1 MSTAIQQPVSTL
13 ALKEWAVAIKALGEG
28 KQIITVRKGGLYE
41 ETREFK
47 LENDT
52 FYLYPTYEHQK
63 PEMVKPEYQ
72 PMLEATLEGWSPE
85 KTTVEIRY
93 FAKITDDVELM
104 DEAKLRAL
112 GAYHIWTDNFADVR
126 LHWKKKQPLHILF
139 ARVYEL
145 EQPMTID
152 IAEEYKGCKSWHHL
166 LQDVNQAQFKPV
178 LSDEEYEAKRA
189 EIMQLLTG
197 E

>member
-1 MSTAIQQPVSTL
+1 MIAIQQPVSTL
-13 ALKEWAVAIKALGEG
+13 SLKEWAVAIKALGEG

-72 PMLEATLEGWSPE
+72 AMLDDTLKGWSPE
-85 KTTVEIRY
+85 KTTVDIRY

-112 GAYHIWTDNFADVR
+112 APYHIWTDNFADVR

-145 EQPMTID
+145 KQPITIE

-166 LQDVNQAQFKPV
+166 LPEIAQGQFSPV

-189 EIMQLLTG
+189 EIMQLLKG
-197 E
+197 A

>member
-1 MSTAIQQPVSTL
+1 MTTIVKQPVSTL
-13 ALKEWAVAIKALGEG
+13 SLKEWAVAVKALGEG

-63 PEMVKPEYQ
+63 ADMVKPEYHD
-72 PMLEATLEGWSPE
+72 MLDSTLEGWSLE
-85 KTTVEIRY
+85 KPTVEIQY
-93 FAKITDDVELM
+93 FAEITDDVELM

-112 GAYHIWTDNFADVR
+112 APYHIWTDNFADVR

-139 ARVYEL
+139 ARVYRLAQPFEL
-145 EQPMTID
+145 AID
-152 IAEEYKGCKSWHHL
+152 ESYKGCKSWHNL
-166 LQDVNQAQFKPV
+166 LLDVPQQGYTPV
-178 LSDEEYEAKRA
+178 LSDEEYAQQKA
-189 EIMQLLTG
+189 AIMQILNS
-197 E
+197 

>member
-1 MSTAIQQPVSTL
+1 MVTTIQQPTSTL
-13 ALKEWAVAIKALGEG
+13 SLKEWAVAVKALGEG
-28 KQIITVRKGGLYE
+28 TQIITVRKGGLYE

-72 PMLEATLEGWSPE
+72 AMLASTLEGWRPE
-85 KTTVEIRY
+85 KTTVQVEY
-93 FAKITDDVELM
+93 FAHITDDVELM
-104 DEAKLRAL
+104 DEQKLRAL
-112 GAYHIWTDNFADVR
+112 APYHIWTDNFADVR

-139 ARVYEL
+139 ARVYKL
-145 EQPMTID
+145 DTPVTIE

-166 LQDVNQAQFKPV
+166 LSGMPQSDFTPV
-178 LSDEEYEAKRA
+178 LSDQEYAAKRN
-189 EIMQLLTG
+189 EIMQLLQG
-197 E
+197 